1 MPKICEVYQHRFCRY
16 QQPYRRMP
24 NVPQRYTSLR
34 VVGQIVR
41 FVGALVLL
49 FSPFFFS
56 EAQAQEINVTELK
69 LNDSLVCGMTV
80 RALTDDLG
88 RPSEVDDTLVD
99 IAGPE
104 MVFESQGLAF
114 LLGPGKAT
122 PESTVQAATINLVP
136 RPDGSDVKSEYSG
149 TFVDSINADWKFEAT
164 ATYYQ
169 SQGFDV
175 ELKPSEKR
183 SRAAQESDTPH
194 DDDAD
199 FPSMVRLLIKDHWVN
214 LLHSRSTGFINR
226 IVFACNQ
233 RGE

>member
-1 MPKICEVYQHRFCRY
+1 
-16 QQPYRRMP
+16 MP
-24 NVPQRYTSLR
+24 NVSQRYTSLR

-69 LNDSLVCGMTV
+69 LNDSPVCGMTV
-80 RALTDDLG
+80 NALTDDLG

-99 IAGPE
+99 VSGPE
-104 MVFESQGLAF
+104 MIFERQGLAF
-114 LLGPGKAT
+114 GLSSGKAT
-122 PESTVQAATINLVP
+122 PKSTVQTVTINLVS
-136 RPDGSDVKSEYSG
+136 RPDASDVKTEYSG
-149 TFVDSINADWKFEAT
+149 TFVDSINTDWKFEAT
-164 ATYYQ
+164 ATHYQ

-175 ELKPSEKR
+175 EVKTPEKR
-183 SRAAQESDTPH
+183 SRAAQESDTPL
-194 DDDAD
+194 DDNVD
-199 FPSMVRLLIKDHWVN
+199 FPGIVRLLIKDHWVN
-214 LLHSRSTGFINR
+214 LVHSRSTGFVNR